1 MKRLQNKI
9 KKLELQIEKSEAKI
23 EIEKK
28 ALKIQERL
36 ELKTKNKIV
45 LKIEKSKAKIK
56 ILEKEL
62 RKIEENLGIRALLIC
77 QQIHNNHL
85 DLLELKRLKS
95 TTNK

>member
-1 MKRLQNKI
+1 MERLENKI
-9 KKLELQIEKSEAKI
+9 KKLQLKIEESDAKI

-36 ELKTKNKIV
+36 ELKVKNKIV
-45 LKIEKSKAKIK
+45 LKIQKSKAKIK

-62 RKIEENLGIRALLIC
+62 RKIEEKSQMKVMSIC
-77 QQIHNNHL
+77 QQIHNNNL